1 VALVT
6 TAVATGYRADLAA
19 LRRRR
24 AEHAATADPTS
35 PAATSE
41 ALTLRH
47 REVVLTGSRPDS
59 LLALAAAVDDAIE
72 RFPRWPD
79 LRLLR
84 AGLALAVHRP
94 DQARAQ
100 LLAVPGLADL
110 PPGRVLAADLASFDG
125 DYRTAR
131 QGYERAAREDPQ
143 WDTLAR
149 LAALA
154 VVTGEFADAD
164 ARYAEAEDEL
174 TVKQLRAFAWVRVQR
189 GDLARALGALHAAAG
204 HYAAAEA
211 AYPGWWYVAAHRAAL
226 ALAVGR
232 PDDAITG
239 YREVLCEVDRP
250 DFREALGTALAA
262 TGRTEEAAACH
273 AAALTAY
280 TASADRGEVQY
291 LHHLAAFC
299 ADVVRDP
306 VAAVAWAERDVALR
320 RTGATLSLLGWCLFR
335 AGRVEQARAAVAE
348 ALALG
353 AADPRLQARAREIG
367 SGDA

>member
-1 VALVT
+1 MRTAL
-6 TAVATGYRADLAA
+6 ATGYRADLAA

-24 AEHAATADPTS
+24 AEHVADPTS

-47 REVVLTGSRPDS
+47 REAVLTGGRPED
-59 LLALAAAVDDAIE
+59 LLALAADVDDAIG

-94 DQARAQ
+94 DHARAQ
-100 LLAVPGLADL
+100 LTAVPGLAGL
-110 PPGRVLAADLASFDG
+110 PPGRVLAADVAAFDG
-125 DYRTAR
+125 DYRAAR
-131 QGYERAAREDPQ
+131 QGYEQAAREDPR
-143 WDTLAR
+143 WDTAAR
-149 LAALA
+149 LASLA
-154 VVTGEFADAD
+154 VATGDFGKAD
-164 ARYAEAEDEL
+164 ARYAVAEDEL

-189 GDLARALGALHAAAG
+189 GDLARALGDLDEAAG

-211 AYPGWWYVAAHRAAL
+211 AYPGWWYVAAHRAAQ
-226 ALAVGR
+226 ALAAGR
-232 PDDAITG
+232 PDDAVAG
-239 YREVLCEVDRP
+239 YREVLREVDRP
-250 DFREALGTALAA
+250 EFREALGTALALI
-262 TGRTEEAAACH
+262 GRAAEAAACH
-273 AAALTAY
+273 AAALATYA
-280 TASADRGEVQY
+280 ASAERGEVHY

-299 ADVVRDP
+299 ADVVPDP

-320 RTGATLSLLGWCLFR
+320 RNGSTLSLLAWCLFR
-335 AGRVEQARAAVAE
+335 AGRVEQARKAVAE

-367 SGDA
+367 SDGA